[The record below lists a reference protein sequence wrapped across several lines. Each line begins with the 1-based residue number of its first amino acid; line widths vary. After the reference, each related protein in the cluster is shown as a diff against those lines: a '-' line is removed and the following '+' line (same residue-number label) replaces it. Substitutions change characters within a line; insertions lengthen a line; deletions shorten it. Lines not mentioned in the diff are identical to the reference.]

1 MQKSKLALVSVASLL
16 ALSACK
22 TTQDAA
28 LPGTDVTT
36 NVTYEYKRDR
46 VKEQIGNIPDWFKLQ
61 PEDDRNIYSSGT
73 SVTPDMQFSIDAAVL
88 NAKVILA
95 DRINSRLRSQAKQ
108 FKAKVGSGDLDSS
121 VISEFERAVKN
132 ITADTDVSGYKV
144 SKLEIVPNG
153 VQYRAFVLLEY
164 SDAEARKILTNR
176 LRKDEML
183 FNKLRATKAWKE
195 LDENAS
201 KQNKADD
208 DRLKRELRSLSQ
220 SSIKT
225 SPGV

>member
-1 MQKSKLALVSVASLL
+1 MKKSKLTLIGIASIL
-16 ALSACK
+16 ALSGCK
-22 TTQDAA
+22 TSQDVSI
-28 LPGTDVTT
+28 DDST

-46 VKEQIGNIPDWFKLQ
+46 VKEQISYIPEWFKIQ
-61 PEDDRNIYSSGT
+61 PEDSSNIFSAGT
-73 SVTPDMQFSIDAAVL
+73 SVTPDMQFSIDAAIL

-108 FKAKVGSGDLDSS
+108 FKAKVGSGDLDAS

-132 ITADTDVSGYKV
+132 ITADTDVSGYKL

-164 SDAEARKILTNR
+164 SDSEARKILMNR
-176 LRKDEML
+176 LRKDQML

-195 LDENAS
+195 LDDNAD

-208 DRLKRELRSLSQ
+208 VRRKRELRSLSK
-220 SSIKT
+220 SSFNT